1 MKSCHWLHFCFFPSK
16 PSPNQ
21 KPSLLAVDSCHLSQE
36 WLCLLSLLLAKV
48 SFQFGR
54 WGRVTIIYRVAAAQ
68 LLRCADIWVFADIIS
83 RSLQDLFF
91 FNPHGHWCKVLSYW
105 GFSIIFLEREWI
117 FLSEQQVYNP
127 SSFTHPLPLTALP
140 EQWSSCNTIILTLL
154 FSFITAPGWLT
165 LHQSLC
171 WHLWLQKIRSYHG
184 SFWFFIP

>member
-36 WLCLLSLLLAKV
+36 WLCLLSLMLAKV
-48 SFQFGR
+48 SFQLGR

-68 LLRCADIWVFADIIS
+68 LLRCADIWFFADIIS

-105 GFSIIFLEREWI
+105 GVFYYYFRKRMNIFIRTTYFISFYKIAICYFLIQGCYSFKIILSIFL
-117 FLSEQQVYNP
+117 FKN
-127 SSFTHPLPLTALP
+127 
-140 EQWSSCNTIILTLL
+140 L
-154 FSFITAPGWLT
+154 FEM
-165 LHQSLC
+165 
-171 WHLWLQKIRSYHG
+171 IRVDVKY
-184 SFWFFIP
+184 

>member
-48 SFQFGR
+48 SFQLGR

-68 LLRCADIWVFADIIS
+68 LLRCADIWFFADIIS

-105 GFSIIFLEREWI
+105 GVFYYYFRKRMNIFYQNNL
-117 FLSEQQVYNP
+117 LY
-127 SSFTHPLPLTALP
+127 
-140 EQWSSCNTIILTLL
+140 IILQNSNLL
-154 FSFITAPGWLT
+154 FSHSGMLLIQDNSQYFPV
-165 LHQSLC
+165 
-171 WHLWLQKIRSYHG
+171 
-184 SFWFFIP
+184 

>member
-48 SFQFGR
+48 SFQLGR

-68 LLRCADIWVFADIIS
+68 LLRCADIWFFADIIS

-105 GFSIIFLEREWI
+105 GFFYYYFRKRMNIFYQNNL
-117 FLSEQQVYNP
+117 LY
-127 SSFTHPLPLTALP
+127 
-140 EQWSSCNTIILTLL
+140 IILQNSNLL
-154 FSFITAPGWLT
+154 FSHSGMLLIQDNSQYFLV
-165 LHQSLC
+165 
-171 WHLWLQKIRSYHG
+171 
-184 SFWFFIP
+184 

>member
-48 SFQFGR
+48 SFQLGR

-68 LLRCADIWVFADIIS
+68 LLRCADIWFFADIIS

-105 GFSIIFLEREWI
+105 GFFYYYFRKRMNIFYQNNL
-117 FLSEQQVYNP
+117 LY
-127 SSFTHPLPLTALP
+127 
-140 EQWSSCNTIILTLL
+140 IILQNSNLL
-154 FSFITAPGWLT
+154 FSHSGMLLIQDNSQYFPV
-165 LHQSLC
+165 
-171 WHLWLQKIRSYHG
+171 
-184 SFWFFIP
+184 